1 MNKCTLLID
10 FNWLTISRFS
20 IMMDKFEKSNPPT
33 IRNLAKQ
40 ELKDTMA
47 HSINIILN
55 RFPCIDNIVIAADGG
70 SWRKTLPIPES
81 LQNITYKGNR
91 EQKIEY
97 DWDAIFGA
105 SNELL
110 KNCKEIGLTCT
121 QFNNIEGDDWIWYWS
136 RRLNADGIHCIIW
149 SIDNDL
155 KQLVQKDS
163 NTGAFTV
170 WYNDK
175 NGLWINEELQ
185 EPVLN
190 DIDFFMMPPTYN
202 SPILE
207 TLKSKTKST
216 VNYVRPDDIILSK
229 VICGDSG
236 DNIKSVFRYEKNGR
250 TYRVSEKEW
259 NKIADE
265 YNIVS
270 INCLLNCIPQTAY
283 AIANHKKYKSFH
295 PNQTEIEEMIR
306 YNIKLVYLNESVIP
320 ETLLITMNQQD
331 YKEYDLSYI
340 KSNYKMLVGE
350 DNDIKNLF
358 ESDCP
363 F

>member
-20 IMMDKFEKSNPPT
+20 VMMNKFDKSLPT
-33 IRNLAKQ
+33 EFINESKH
-40 ELKDTMA
+40 ELKETMA
-47 HSINIILN
+47 RSINVILN

-70 SWRKTLPIPES
+70 SWRKSLPIPES
-81 LQNITYKGNR
+81 LKNTIYKGNR
-91 EQKIEY
+91 KQAVEY
-97 DWDAIFGA
+97 DWDAVFGA
-105 SNELL
+105 SNDLL
-110 KNCKEIGLTCT
+110 KNCKDLGITCT

-136 RRLNADGIHCIIW
+136 KRLNADGVHCIIW

-155 KQLVQKDS
+155 KQLVQKDN
-163 NTGAFTV
+163 NTGAWTV

-175 NGLWINEELQ
+175 NGLWISDELKDR
-185 EPVLN
+185 ELN
-190 DIDFFMMPPTYN
+190 DIDFFMTPTYI

-207 TLKSKTKST
+207 MLKKSSKAS
-216 VNYVRPDDIILSK
+216 VNYVSPSDIILSK
-229 VICGDSG
+229 IICGDSG
-236 DNIKSVFRYEKNGR
+236 DNIKSVFQYEKNGR

-259 NKIADE
+259 AKISDKCK
-265 YNIVS
+265 VLD
-270 INCLLNCIPQTAY
+270 INELLNNIRGTAV
-283 AIANHKKYKSFH
+283 AIANHSKYKPYKPSID
-295 PNQTEIEEMIR
+295 NIEEMIR
-306 YNIKLVYLNESVIP
+306 YNIKLVWLNEDVIP

-350 DNDIKNLF
+350 DDNIKKLF
-358 ESDCP
+358 EG